1 MYTRRRSVQLHA
13 LAVSLSQSLELL
25 VKDRLSAKP
34 FLFLFFFFSR
44 VFHQHPTAVSRTRI
58 EAFTRR
64 WPSSYCKRDQS
75 ISKSIDICDLMIM
88 YFQSDDILIFFSLSL
103 SFYLPYI
110 RRGDIYII
118 RESSIFLSFFFQS
131 DNLDK
136 VFLSISR

>member
-1 MYTRRRSVQLHA
+1 MVGSIARSRSLA
-13 LAVSLSQSLELL
+13 LPVTGITCKGSVIGETVSFSFS
-25 VKDRLSAKP
+25 
-34 FLFLFFFFSR
+34 FFSR

-110 RRGDIYII
+110 RRGDIY
-118 RESSIFLSFFFQS
+118 
-131 DNLDK
+131 N
-136 VFLSISR
+136 

>member
-88 YFQSDDILIFFSLSL
+88 YFQSDDILIFFSL
-103 SFYLPYI
+103 FIFNPYI

-118 RESSIFLSFFFQS
+118 RESSIFLSFFFS
-131 DNLDK
+131 LITSIKFFYLYLDK
-136 VFLSISR
+136 